1 MGALVVKRSFACL
14 LRTIAATGQFLRIP
28 TVTPTPTGCECEFVR
43 CGVTVSSRCGPLLP
57 WAPWSSHCPLRA
69 FCGPLLQRANSSV
82 FDRYS
87 DAYGLRVR
95 VCALRGDSKWPLW
108 TSAAMGAMG
117 VTLSSACLLRTIAA
131 TDHSDAY
138 GLRVR
143 VCALRGDSKWPL
155 ALRCALHYLPFADT
169 CCPCSDHVGDAYF
182 HALCEPLPS
191 KMSLFCPVGIFLFLH
206 LCSCASH
213 SPAPLLTVVST
224 SSSSTPRVLILKR
237 ADTMFSCALRAA
249 GLCEDLRN
257 NLVCAAGCGA
267 L

>member
-1 MGALVVKRSFACL
+1 MRCGVTVSSRCRPLLPWALWFTRSFACP
-14 LRTIAATGQFLRIP
+14 LRTIAATGQFLSIL

-131 TDHSDAY
+131 TGHSDAY

-155 ALRCALHYLPFADT
+155 WTRAAMVSIVTVHRAPFADN
-169 CCPCSDHVGDAYF
+169 CCHGPIPQYSDCYSDAYG
-182 HALCEPLPS
+182 LC
-191 KMSLFCPVGIFLFLH
+191 V
-206 LCSCASH
+206 
-213 SPAPLLTVVST
+213 
-224 SSSSTPRVLILKR
+224 RVL
-237 ADTMFSCALRAA
+237 ALR
-249 GLCEDLRN
+249 GDSK
-257 NLVCAAGCGA
+257 
-267 L
+267 